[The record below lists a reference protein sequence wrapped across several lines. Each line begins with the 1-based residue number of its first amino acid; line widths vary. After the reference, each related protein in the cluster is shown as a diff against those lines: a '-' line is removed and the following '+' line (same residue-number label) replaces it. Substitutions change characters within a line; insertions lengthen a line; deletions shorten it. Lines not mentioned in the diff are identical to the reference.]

1 MYRSLLLII
10 NYKTLIIT
18 FLSLVATYY
27 CDYFKFTGDLPLT
40 LVGTAIIF
48 PIVFSINSAYKRR
61 EDALMNYASIKS
73 NLFGIFMASKNWL
86 SNDKY
91 NFAEQI
97 LEVELE
103 FMHEL
108 KAFFAQNPL
117 KPIKATKIYQCFNQI
132 SSIIQSFRKENL
144 SPTELSR
151 TDQYLTR
158 AISDF
163 EKMKKILLYRTPNSL
178 RTYSKFFTYTFP
190 VLYAPYFAFHLND
203 GKDLLIGYFSAVM
216 YSFVF
221 VSLINIQEELENPF
235 DQFGED
241 DIRFDV
247 EEFKNMIRNCG
258 DFESELLD

>member
-1 MYRSLLLII
+1 MYRSLLLIL
-10 NYKTLIIT
+10 NYKTIIISI
-18 FLSLVATYY
+18 LSLIATYY
-27 CDYFKFTGDLPLT
+27 CDHFKFIGDLPIT

-61 EDALMNYASIKS
+61 EDALMNYASLKS

-86 SNDKY
+86 SNDRY
-91 NFAEQI
+91 NFAEQVMQ
-97 LEVELE
+97 VE
-103 FMHEL
+103 MEL
-108 KAFFAQNPL
+108 MQEIKDFFAQNPN
-117 KPIKATKIYQCFNQI
+117 KPIDDSKIYKIFNQI
-132 SSIIQSFRKENL
+132 SLIIQSFRKENL

-158 AISDF
+158 SIADF

-178 RTYSKFFTYTFP
+178 RTYSKFFTYSFP

-203 GKDLLIGYFSAVM
+203 GHETFIGYFSAVM

-221 VSLINIQEELENPF
+221 VSLINIQEQLENPF

-247 EEFKNMIRNCG
+247 DEFKNMLRNCG
-258 DFESELLD
+258 DIESMQLI